1 MQRERVPF
9 ARLCQ
14 NGSSRETEEDTG
26 NGQWRRKKRRAD
38 ILVGQHRDMA
48 GGKCIIEYRNVLLH
62 WPFRKSTSFM
72 EINGSYRCGANMVC
86 RLPCCSC
93 SPSTLA
99 SPLGIGRGAAG
110 SYSDGVLR
118 PTRFAVALMR
128 SSWVM
133 SCVGLYRSTSSC
145 EERRTIGQLT
155 VSKRLPGTAVKSGP
169 TPHLVNPPRPQKD
182 DHVFNI
188 SRKPGGVR
196 RTRLDRPPAL
206 KQQSQMLRNAR

>member
-1 MQRERVPF
+1 MQRERLPF
-9 ARLCQ
+9 ARMCQ
-14 NGSSRETEEDTG
+14 NGSSRETEAEIPETASG
-26 NGQWRRKKRRAD
+26 EERKGARTYSRAD
-38 ILVGQHRDMA
+38 RVMA
-48 GGKCIIEYRNVLLH
+48 GGECIVEYRNVLLH
-62 WPFRKSTSFM
+62 WPFRKSTSCM

-145 EERRTIGQLT
+145 GERRTIGQLT
-155 VSKRLPGTAVKSGP
+155 VSKQFPGTAVKSGSS
-169 TPHLVNPPRPQKD
+169 PHLVNPPRPQKD

-188 SRKPGGVR
+188 SRETSRVR